1 LSLTDG
7 QILALRNLARKQ
19 AGEAVDF
26 VNIADAQV
34 LTDHGFAERGRGGW
48 VITAAGSALLA
59 GNPEPAAPPSPPS
72 PIRPLFGV

>member
-7 QILALRNLARKQ
+7 QFLALRNLARKQ

-26 VNIADAQV
+26 INIADAQV
-34 LTDHGFAERGRGGW
+34 LTDQGFAERGRGGW
-48 VITAAGSALLA
+48 VITVTGSALLA
-59 GNPEPAAPPSPPS
+59 GNPEPASAPSPPS

>member
-1 LSLTDG
+1 MSLTDG
-7 QILALRNLARKQ
+7 QLLALRNLARKQ

-48 VITAAGSALLA
+48 VITVTGAAALA
-59 GNPEPAAPPSPPS
+59 ASPEPVAAPTEPS
-72 PIRPLFGV
+72 PIRPLFGA